1 MLDSTYP
8 PNAAANP
15 APAAPVVRES
25 AAPQPVRA
33 MVSAAVRIY
42 RDGLAHSLGTAM
54 QVVAETG
61 DAPATLAEAGR
72 LAPDVILLD
81 VSLDGALALV
91 RSLYEAVPTTRVVA
105 FAVDDAAEHQVLA
118 CAEAGVAGWISR
130 DATAAEIVDA
140 VLRAARGELLCS
152 ARTAALLTRRLA
164 ALARER
170 PAPAG
175 PPLPAAQLTPREAE
189 IGELLSRGL
198 SNKHIARALGL
209 RLATVKN
216 HVHNILEKLEV
227 SSRGEAGARLRGS
240 IPLGV

>member
-1 MLDSTYP
+1 M
-8 PNAAANP
+8 AAS
-15 APAAPVVRES
+15 VRL
-25 AAPQPVRA
+25 
-33 MVSAAVRIY
+33 Y
-42 RDGLAHSLGTAM
+42 RDGLAHSLGAEM
-54 QVVAETG
+54 QVVALTG
-61 DAPATLAEAGR
+61 DAPATLAQAGH
-72 LAPDVILLD
+72 LCPDVVVLD
-81 VSLDGALALV
+81 VSLEGALALI
-91 RSLYEAVPTTRVVA
+91 RSLYEAVPATRVVA

-118 CAEAGVAGWISR
+118 CAEAGVAGWIGR

-140 VLRAARGELLCS
+140 VQRAARGELLCS

-170 PAPAG
+170 VGPAP
-175 PPLPAAQLTPREAE
+175 PPAAQLTPRETE

-227 SSRGEAGARLRGS
+227 RSRGEAGARLRDSVHIGA
-240 IPLGV
+240 

>member
-1 MLDSTYP
+1 MFQPKFIPD
-8 PNAAANP
+8 AAAERG
-15 APAAPVVRES
+15 PAAPGVGDC
-25 AAPQPVRA
+25 AAHPPVRA
-33 MVSAAVRIY
+33 IVAASVRLY
-42 RDGLAHSLGTAM
+42 RDGLAHSLGAAM
-54 QVVAETG
+54 QVVAQTG

-72 LAPDVILLD
+72 LSPDVILLD
-81 VSLDGALALV
+81 VSVEGALALV
-91 RSLYEAVPTTRVVA
+91 RSLYEAVPAARVVA

-130 DATAAEIVDA
+130 DATEAEIVDA
-140 VLRAARGELLCS
+140 VLRAARGELICS

-164 ALARER
+164 ALSRER
-170 PAPAG
+170 VAPAAA
-175 PPLPAAQLTPREAE
+175 PAAQLTPREAE

-198 SNKHIARALGL
+198 SNKHIARMLGL

-227 SSRGEAGARLRGS
+227 RTRGEAGARLRGS

>member
-1 MLDSTYP
+1 MFQPAYL
-8 PNAAANP
+8 PNAAADA
-15 APAAPVVRES
+15 APAAPAVRES

-33 MVSAAVRIY
+33 MVSASVRLY

-54 QVVAETG
+54 QVVAQTG

-91 RSLYEAVPTTRVVA
+91 RSLQETVPATRVVA

-118 CAEAGVAGWISR
+118 CAEAGVAGWIGR
-130 DATAAEIVDA
+130 DATAAEIVEA
-140 VLRAARGELLCS
+140 VLHAARGELLCS

-170 PAPAG
+170 VAPAP
-175 PPLPAAQLTPREAE
+175 PPGAQLTPREAE

-240 IPLGV
+240 VPIGV